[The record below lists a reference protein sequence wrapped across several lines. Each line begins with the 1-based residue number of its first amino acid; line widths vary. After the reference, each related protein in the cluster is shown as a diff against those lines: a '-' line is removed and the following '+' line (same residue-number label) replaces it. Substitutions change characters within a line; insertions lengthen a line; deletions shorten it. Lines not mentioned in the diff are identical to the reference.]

1 MHKREL
7 VMGGAP
13 LADAEKLLIMLHGR
27 GSTAQN
33 ILRVA
38 DGLNVQD
45 FALIAPQATN
55 NTWYPY
61 SFLVPQKQNQPWL
74 DSALDLLKSLTD
86 EMIEKGI
93 LSENIY
99 FIGFSQGACLTLEFT
114 ARNPRHYG
122 GIVALTGGLI
132 GDEVSADR
140 YLGDFENTRIFI
152 SSGDPDPHIP
162 VERISE
168 SEEILT
174 GMNANVRTIIYDQR
188 PHIISNDEIQKV
200 NEFIFSP

>member
-1 MHKREL
+1 
-7 VMGGAP
+7 MGGAP
-13 LADAEKLLIMLHGR
+13 LADAEKVLIMLHGR

-132 GDEVSADR
+132 GDQVSSDQ
-140 YLGDFENTRIFI
+140 YPGDFENTRIFI
-152 SSGDPDPHIP
+152 SSGNPDPHIP

-168 SEEILT
+168 SERILT
-174 GMNANVRTIIYDQR
+174 GMNANVRTIVYDHR
-188 PHIISNDEIQKV
+188 PHIISKDEIEKV
-200 NEFIFSP
+200 NEFIFSS

>member
-1 MHKREL
+1 
-7 VMGGAP
+7 MGGAP
-13 LADAEKLLIMLHGR
+13 LADAEKVLIMLHGR

-152 SSGDPDPHIP
+152 SSGDPDQHIP

>member
-1 MHKREL
+1 
-7 VMGGAP
+7 MGGAP
-13 LADAEKLLIMLHGR
+13 LADAEKVLIMLHGR

>member
-13 LADAEKLLIMLHGR
+13 LADAEKVLIMLHGR